1 MLNTLHTLQTYFNV
15 QPFRFKM
22 HTNWKNLTWNL
33 KTWTKAYMVVVLVKH
48 KMILDTEKHEKE
60 NQNTL
65 QSSSN
70 FLFHI

>member
-1 MLNTLHTLQTYFNV
+1 M
-15 QPFRFKM
+15 
-22 HTNWKNLTWNL
+22 WNL
-33 KTWTKAYMVVVLVKH
+33 KTWTKPYKVVVLIKH

-60 NQNTL
+60 NQNAL